1 MDDAKLVQRFR
12 CSMLMILTLILTGCG
27 SGGPVE
33 LDAAGEQALRE
44 DMARVA
50 TEEQDQRRRST
61 VMTPAAPSDTATSFH
76 PEERDQR

>member
-1 MDDAKLVQRFR
+1 MDDAKLMQRFA
-12 CSMLMILTLILTGCG
+12 CSVAVMLTLILVGCG
-27 SGGPVE
+27 SGGPVP

-61 VMTPAAPSDTATSFH
+61 GMTAAAPGDTATSFH